1 VSLRDAISM
10 RGIPRNTPQKP
21 KLAFTFV
28 YARDLKP
35 VVVTTS
41 VGGAAHRNEVTHEAP
56 RPTTPPVFAVERFWL
71 ADDPECFVLVQGAD
85 GHALLAY
92 LAAAAAPDLPAVRP
106 ASFRDGMMALS
117 VAAAKE
123 LRGRWV
129 ANNGRPYP
137 IQRIVF
143 ERLSDLPVLAD
154 DVPAIFVLSEI
165 PLPAAC
171 DVLKRSANRDRN
183 SVLFSPVMPGFV
195 LKLLRREGLLV
206 ATRM

>member
-1 VSLRDAISM
+1 M
-10 RGIPRNTPQKP
+10 
-21 KLAFTFV
+21 
-28 YARDLKP
+28 
-35 VVVTTS
+35 VVTTS
-41 VGGAAHRNEVTHEAP
+41 VGGAAHRNEVTHEPP

-92 LAAAAAPDLPAVRP
+92 LAAAAAPAPPMVCH

-117 VAAAKE
+117 VAAATE
-123 LRGRWV
+123 LRRRWG
-129 ANNGRPYP
+129 ANNQRPYP
-137 IQRIVF
+137 LQRIVF
-143 ERLSDLPVLAD
+143 ERLSDLPVLPD
-154 DVPAIFVLSEI
+154 DVTPIFVLSEI

-183 SVLFSPVMPGFV
+183 PVLFSPVMPGFV